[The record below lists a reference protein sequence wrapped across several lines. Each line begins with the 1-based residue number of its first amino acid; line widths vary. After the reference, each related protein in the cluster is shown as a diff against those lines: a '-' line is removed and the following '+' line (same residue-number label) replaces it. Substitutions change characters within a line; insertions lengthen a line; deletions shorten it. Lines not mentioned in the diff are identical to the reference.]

1 MEVEFLPPGMEY
13 LDDAGCGPQK
23 LPVCRKLQESLS
35 GALME
40 EGIQKGLV
48 GIDQRV
54 ELGRYG
60 KDHME
65 IGSVDDFRFPSV
77 NPEFL
82 EERLAVGTVA
92 VAAGI
97 IVEVHVPAVGADGD
111 IAAQLSGLAGHDGGS
126 GFHLYRGGAERSGVH
141 LPGVVKDLLNLEP
154 MHCGHLPSCQRG

>member
-65 IGSVDDFRFPSV
+65 IGGVDDFRFPSV

-97 IVEVHVPAVGADGD
+97 VMEVISERKKQNTAK
-111 IAAQLSGLAGHDGGS
+111 GG
-126 GFHLYRGGAERSGVH
+126 GRI
-141 LPGVVKDLLNLEP
+141 KNLN
-154 MHCGHLPSCQRG
+154 M

>member
-1 MEVEFLPPGMEY
+1 MEVELLPPGMEY

-60 KDHME
+60 
-65 IGSVDDFRFPSV
+65 
-77 NPEFL
+77 NPK
-82 EERLAVGTVA
+82 
-92 VAAGI
+92 
-97 IVEVHVPAVGADGD
+97 
-111 IAAQLSGLAGHDGGS
+111 
-126 GFHLYRGGAERSGVH
+126 
-141 LPGVVKDLLNLEP
+141 VVKY
-154 MHCGHLPSCQRG
+154 

>member
-1 MEVEFLPPGMEY
+1 
-13 LDDAGCGPQK
+13 
-23 LPVCRKLQESLS
+23 
-35 GALME
+35 ME

-65 IGSVDDFRFPSV
+65 IGGVDDFRFPSV

-82 EERLAVGTVA
+82 EERLAVGAVA

-97 IVEVHVPAVGADGD
+97 IMEVISERKKQNTAK
-111 IAAQLSGLAGHDGGS
+111 GG
-126 GFHLYRGGAERSGVH
+126 GRI
-141 LPGVVKDLLNLEP
+141 KNLN
-154 MHCGHLPSCQRG
+154 M